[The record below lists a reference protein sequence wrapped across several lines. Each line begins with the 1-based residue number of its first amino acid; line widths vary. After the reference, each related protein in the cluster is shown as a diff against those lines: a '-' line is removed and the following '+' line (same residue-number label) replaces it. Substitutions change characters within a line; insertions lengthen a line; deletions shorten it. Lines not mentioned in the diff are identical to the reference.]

1 MDLQLNFDLNDKPTN
16 NINVTTV
23 LNTLKK
29 GNWRKRRT
37 DAKRIVGKKTGGPST
52 QTNPSQ
58 AAQQPFKRKTP
69 TGPPREEVKPGFS
82 SSIFTANPDLPVRQ
96 KKPAVNEKVTAP
108 AVDLKETEKTEM
120 KEQVSQPEC
129 NSDFG
134 RLGLHTLLVNHLK
147 KLNITTATQ
156 IQQSSIPKLRNEFSK
171 DIIIQAQTGSG
182 KTFSFLLPIVNQL
195 LIAASELEN
204 VHGPEFFTRATGSFA
219 IILAPTRELAQ
230 QIANVLES
238 LLKYTISTSEF
249 GKSFKHW
256 IVSGILVG
264 GESKKSEKARLR
276 KGINVLV
283 ATPGRLLDHLRTTES
298 FITGNLRWLVL
309 DEADNLLHLGFEETL
324 RDILRILNEKGRA
337 AIENGGRAKIK
348 YLPFER
354 QTVLCSATIEGGVQ
368 KLAEESLR
376 DPVFIK
382 AETKEANSSD
392 KEEKESS
399 ISIPKQ
405 LGQLYVLSPAKL
417 RLVNMIGLIRKV
429 TNSGKVPR
437 KIIVFL
443 ATGDSVDWHFD
454 ILARIAEMQNS
465 ENDDQD
471 FEFDPEAETK
481 PVEYNDLPKL
491 RAGYDAKHLPNCKLF
506 KLHGS
511 MQQSERHAVYTGYS
525 PSSNYTKIL
534 LCTDVAARGLDLP
547 DVSDIIQYDPPA
559 DVRDYIHRIGRT
571 ARLGKE
577 GQAFIFLLPSEA
589 EYLDLLEDY
598 NCHVTEE
605 PMIPL
610 LEMLTPLANSKKTK
624 HQKHSFHE
632 IAATDVHMEYE
643 RFVQSTQP
651 NLIHAQKAFSSH
663 IRAYT
668 THIASEKHIFHI
680 RKLHLGHLAKSFC
693 LREAPQQ
700 LQSKLGNLAKTLHEN
715 DLASGGGI
723 TASSMKRKAN
733 QMAKNAMVSEFA
745 DGNIAQLMKK
755 RK

>member
-1 MDLQLNFDLNDKPTN
+1 MDLQLNFDLNDTPKN

-29 GNWRKRRT
+29 GSWKKRRG
-37 DAKRIVGKKTGGPST
+37 DAKRIVRKKTGGKPNT
-52 QTNPSQ
+52 ETVQP
-58 AAQQPFKRKTP
+58 AQQPFKRKAVS
-69 TGPPREEVKPGFS
+69 GPPREEVKAGFS
-82 SSIFTANPDLPVRQ
+82 SSIFTANPELPSRQ
-96 KKPAVNEKVTAP
+96 KKQKKEETTDKPVIEAQAIPQPVEEIEKKEIPAKIS
-108 AVDLKETEKTEM
+108 KEPILEDTT
-120 KEQVSQPEC
+120 SQT
-129 NSDFG
+129 DFG
-134 RLGLHTLLVNHLK
+134 KLGLHPLLVNHLK
-147 KLNITTATQ
+147 KLNISNATQ
-156 IQQSSIPKLRNEFSK
+156 IQKSSIPKLQKEFGR
-171 DIIIQAQTGSG
+171 DIIIQAQT
-182 KTFSFLLPIVNQL
+182 
-195 LIAASELEN
+195 AAELEG
-204 VHGPEFFTRATGSFA
+204 VHGKDFFTRSTGTFA

-230 QIANVLES
+230 QIATVLES
-238 LLKYTISTSEF
+238 LLHYTINASEN
-249 GKSFKHW
+249 GTRFKHW

-276 KGINVLV
+276 KGINILV
-283 ATPGRLLDHLRTTES
+283 ATPGRLLDHLKTTES
-298 FITGNLRWLVL
+298 FNTGNLRWLVL

-324 RDILRILNEKGRA
+324 RDILKILNEKGRK
-337 AIENGGRAKIK
+337 AIESEARAKIK
-348 YLPFER
+348 HMPFER

-382 AETKEANSSD
+382 AESKQENTESGEND
-392 KEEKESS
+392 SS

-405 LGQLYVLSPAKL
+405 LKQLYVLSPAKL
-417 RLVNMIGLIRKV
+417 RLVNMIGLIRKI
-429 TNSGKVPR
+429 TNSGKLPR
-437 KIIVFL
+437 KIIIFL

-454 ILARIAEMQNS
+454 ILARISEMQNT
-465 ENDDQD
+465 EQDDKD
-471 FEFDPEAETK
+471 FEFDPEAEIK

-534 LCTDVAARGLDLP
+534 FCTDVAARGLDLP

-598 NCHVTEE
+598 HCHVTEE
-605 PMIPL
+605 PMVPI
-610 LEMLTPLANSKKTK
+610 LETLIPLANSKKTK
-624 HQKHSFHE
+624 NQKHSFHE
-632 IAATDVHMEYE
+632 IAATDVHMEFE
-643 RFVQSTQP
+643 RFVQSSQP

-680 RKLHLGHLAKSFC
+680 RKLHLGHIAKSFC

-700 LQSKLGNLAKTLHEN
+700 LQSKLGNLAKSLHEN